1 MITIS
6 YLQAI
11 LYGALLFSLGCY
23 ALHKRLIN
31 LELNRQLKHALGW
44 IRKHMPAQEAP
55 EPSPKHES

>member
-11 LYGALLFSLGCY
+11 LYGSAMFVLACY
-23 ALHKRLIN
+23 ALHKRMLN

-44 IRKHMPAQEAP
+44 IRKHMPAQETP
-55 EPSPKHES
+55 EPSPKLES